1 MDKRIV
7 ALSLSLIV
15 AISLGNPLQA
25 VAKKGGGK
33 KLLQEVT
40 KIGGGKNASHG
51 RKLEDI
57 QHKYRQAQDLYSK
70 PAANK
75 KALKKQATK
84 LRNVIKTLGK
94 TIRGENHSQKPKG

>member
-15 AISLGNPLQA
+15 VISLGNPLQA

-33 KLLQEVT
+33 KLQSIT
-40 KIGGGKNASHG
+40 KIGGGRNGSHG
-51 RKLEDI
+51 RRLEDI